1 MERKYYSEASAAIH
15 ESARDLFEVGA
26 IDGDRMREFD
36 EMCFVEEQKTLILP
50 SILPEHSRK
59 VTRPLNSDLLFAWVK
74 ALTLSL
80 RHQILQIVV

>member
-36 EMCFVEEQKTLILP
+36 EMCFVEEQKNTHP
-50 SILPEHSRK
+50 TVNPARTQPQSHTP
-59 VTRPLNSDLLFAWVK
+59 A
-74 ALTLSL
+74 
-80 RHQILQIVV
+80 